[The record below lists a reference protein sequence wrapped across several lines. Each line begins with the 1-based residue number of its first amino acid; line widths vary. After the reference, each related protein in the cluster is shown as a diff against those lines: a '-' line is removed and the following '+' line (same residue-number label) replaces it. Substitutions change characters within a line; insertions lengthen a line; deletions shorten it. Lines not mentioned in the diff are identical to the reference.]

1 MEWLSDAELN
11 RLDEFLRGNT
21 DAGSPSALL
30 ATLAGLLQIVEIYP
44 RVSHELRA
52 LRAEAQRLRLHAAQE
67 SENARRLERELA
79 VARGTIEGLE
89 RQVRAA

>member
-1 MEWLSDAELN
+1 MEWLSDRELGE
-11 RLDEFLRGNT
+11 LDEFLRGT
-21 DAGSPSALL
+21 AGPGNVPAFLDTLDGLVALCR
-30 ATLAGLLQIVEIYP
+30 AFP
-44 RVSHELRA
+44 RLSHELRS
-52 LRAEAQRLRLHAAQE
+52 LRGEAQRLRLTVAQT

>member
-1 MEWLSDAELN
+1 MTARPPGPMEADPLEDEL
-11 RLDEFLRGNT
+11 LVEVPLRG
-21 DAGSPSALL
+21 
-30 ATLAGLLQIVEIYP
+30 
-44 RVSHELRA
+44 
-52 LRAEAQRLRLHAAQE
+52 EAQRLRLNVAQT